1 VAGETAPGLDTW
13 IQVPFQ
19 LGELASR
26 ANYATLVARCLAL
39 RSCGAT
45 QPGCRDIGARPAD
58 VYNRGAAALRFGPL
72 AGSSARA
79 LKRFVNLYRLAR
91 VQNQPHKGALAFL
104 LALDAGGTRSEIAAV
119 NDALSRANP
128 EADLDLEHCG
138 ARLVEALAAAQAAQG
153 KINVNAARHAAAT
166 ARLFSFH
173 DGGLSGC
180 LWRHE
185 CKPEPTD
192 GARGSWCACP
202 ETVDRI
208 F

>member
-1 VAGETAPGLDTW
+1 
-13 IQVPFQ
+13 
-19 LGELASR
+19 LA
-26 ANYATLVARCLAL
+26 
-39 RSCGAT
+39 
-45 QPGCRDIGARPAD
+45 
-58 VYNRGAAALRFGPL
+58 PL

-104 LALDAGGTRSEIAAV
+104 LALDAGGTQSEIVAV

-128 EADLDLEHCG
+128 EADLDLQHCG

-173 DGGLSGC
+173 DGGLSGV
-180 LWRHE
+180 LVA
-185 CKPEPTD
+185 
-192 GARGSWCACP
+192 ARVQA
-202 ETVDRI
+202 
-208 F
+208 